1 MARTAKQKA
10 QQKALRNARSDGKVT
25 GKEAKALRSQGVSE
39 KQIQNTRNDTVRV
52 GKGAQPKAPKAP
64 AAPKQPASPSQKI
77 ANFSE
82 DGEISK
88 TEARQ
93 LVNSGVTLQDLKFN
107 SSATLGQGSQNI
119 FRRPVLE
126 SQAATKAANSQARED
141 TLLGMSLKE
150 MRALQGQ
157 AAMGIPIYNGDPNEP
172 DITDPFAGRPNY
184 YNFGG
189 EPYQNQNRG
198 WFERGGVERNL
209 SNNGNNLSNVG
220 NWKKVQEHLGIRT
233 VDKPEDLARMFNYVN
248 GVGNNVGVNKG
259 NGGSSESELAD
270 RSSGDFNDIKA
281 ALGEDQA
288 AGFDAAAELDAKEVP
303 VGNDYLDIINGLL
316 TQQGTNEA
324 NFNSTLATQQSDFE
338 ATLAAQAAES
348 AASLGQLNDL
358 FTTQYAG
365 LESLIGTQQE
375 NFNSAQAFT
384 NQQLAS
390 ANAALLAEQQRSA
403 NLGNAYVPQANPT
416 AMSIGYGDGRTT
428 RRKKDDNQL
437 SDLTLMNG
445 LGTQSNPL
453 AGLQLA

>member
-77 ANFSE
+77 ANFSQ

-93 LVNSGVTLQDLKFN
+93 LANSGVTLQDLKFN
-107 SSATLGQGSQNI
+107 SSATLGPGAQNTL
-119 FRRPVLE
+119 RKPVLA
-126 SQAATKAANSQARED
+126 SQAASKAENNAERTAQYKDPTGLGISRKDLFAMQAQTLGGPQKWNSGENDPDQGRYPGEGGINYAMY
-141 TLLGMSLKE
+141 GGKE
-150 MRALQGQ
+150 YIGQGKE
-157 AAMGIPIYNGDPNEP
+157 A
-172 DITDPFAGRPNY
+172 
-184 YNFGG
+184 
-189 EPYQNQNRG
+189 
-198 WFERGGVERNL
+198 
-209 SNNGNNLSNVG
+209 SG
-220 NWKKVQEHLGIRT
+220 NWKKVAKALGIRT
-233 VDKPEDLARMFNYVN
+233 IDNDKDLARMFNFVN
-248 GVGNNVGVNKG
+248 GASTGMTRKSGSGNSNG
-259 NGGSSESELAD
+259 NSELAD

-288 AGFDAAAELDAKEVP
+288 AGFDAAAELDAREVP
-303 VGNDYLDIINGLL
+303 GNEALSNDYLDIINGLL

-324 NFNSTLATQQSDFE
+324 NFNSILTAQQSDFE
-338 ATLAAQAAES
+338 STLAAQSAQSAES
-348 AASLGQLNDL
+348 IGQLNDL

-390 ANAALLAEQQRSA
+390 ANAAFLAEQQRAA

-428 RRKKDDNQL
+428 KRRDVDNQL